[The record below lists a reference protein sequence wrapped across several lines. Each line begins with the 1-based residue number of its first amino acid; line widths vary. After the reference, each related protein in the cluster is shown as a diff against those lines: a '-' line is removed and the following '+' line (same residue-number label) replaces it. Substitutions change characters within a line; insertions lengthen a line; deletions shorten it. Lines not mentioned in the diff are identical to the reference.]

1 MIEEVRLEEA
11 EIEYLRDLVAEAWF
25 YKRPTS
31 FPANKQEELWKL
43 LDTELKN
50 LQKPFRTREGTD

>member
-25 YKRPTS
+25 KKRKSS
-31 FPANKQEELWKL
+31 FPLEKQENLWKL
-43 LDTELKN
+43 LDSALNEPE
-50 LQKPFRTREGTD
+50 PFRGKR